1 MPDKAKILLVEDDRN
16 FGSVLKSYLEMNEFI
31 VDWVDDGEH
40 ALQTFHS
47 GNYQLCVLDIMLP
60 NIDGITIAKNIK
72 ELNPVVPFIFL
83 TAKTLKEDIL
93 KGYQTGA
100 DDYLT
105 KPFDSEVLIYK
116 INAILQRN
124 KSTNQTSAQEQDI
137 FQLGIYT
144 FEYRIRTLFYLGKFI
159 KLSPKEAEL
168 LKLLCTH
175 KNDILYRDLALKS
188 IWGEDSYFTTRS
200 MDVYIT
206 KLRKYLKNDPN
217 LEILNVH
224 GNGFRLLISD
234 I

>member
-1 MPDKAKILLVEDDRN
+1 MTDKAKILLVEDDHN
-16 FGSVLKSYLEMNEFI
+16 FGSVLKSYLEMNDFS
-31 VDWVDDGEH
+31 VDWVDDGKH

-60 NIDGITIAKNIK
+60 NVDGITIAKNIK
-72 ELNPVVPFIFL
+72 ELNPAIPFIFL

-124 KSTNQTSAQEQDI
+124 KSTNQTSAQEQDV
-137 FQLGIYT
+137 FQIGIYT
-144 FEYRIRTLFYLGKFI
+144 FEYRVRSLVYNGKSI

-175 KNDILYRDLALKS
+175 KNDILYRDIALKS
-188 IWGEDSYFTTRS
+188 IWGEEGYFTTRS

-206 KLRKYLKNDPN
+206 KLRKYLKKDPDI
-217 LEILNVH
+217 EILNVH
-224 GNGFRLLISD
+224 GNGFRLLIS
-234 I
+234 

>member
-1 MPDKAKILLVEDDRN
+1 MTNKVNILLVEDDHN
-16 FGSVLKSYLEMNEFI
+16 FGSVLKSYLEMHDYS
-31 VDWVDDGEH
+31 VDWVDDGKN
-40 ALQTFHS
+40 ALSTFHT
-47 GNYQLCVLDIMLP
+47 GNYHLCVLDVMLP
-60 NIDGITIAKNIK
+60 NVDGITIAKNIK
-72 ELNPVVPFIFL
+72 ELNPKIPFIFL
-83 TAKTLKEDIL
+83 TAKSLKEDIL
-93 KGYQTGA
+93 QGYQTGA

-116 INAILQRN
+116 IKAILQRN
-124 KSTNQTSAQEQDI
+124 NTTSGLAETEQES
-137 FQLGIYT
+137 FQLGKFT
-144 FEYRIRTLFYLGKFI
+144 FEYRIRSLILSDKSI

-217 LEILNVH
+217 IEILNVH

-234 I
+234 H

>member
-1 MPDKAKILLVEDDRN
+1 MTEKAKILLVEDDHN
-16 FGSVLKSYLEMNEFI
+16 FGSVLKSYLEMNDFL
-31 VDWVDDGEH
+31 VDWIDDGKH
-40 ALQTFHS
+40 ALHTFHA

-60 NIDGITIAKNIK
+60 NVDGISIARSIK
-72 ELNPVVPFIFL
+72 ELNPEIPFIFL

-116 INAILQRN
+116 IKAILQRKNMAN
-124 KSTNQTSAQEQDI
+124 KSLGQDQDI
-137 FQLGIYT
+137 FQLGKYT
-144 FEYRIRTLFYLGKFI
+144 FEYRVRTLIFVNKTI

-188 IWGEDSYFTTRS
+188 IWGEEGYFTTRS

-206 KLRKYLKNDPN
+206 KLRKYLKSDPRI
-217 LEILNVH
+217 EILNVH
-224 GNGFRLLISD
+224 GNGFRLMIP
-234 I
+234 

>member
-1 MPDKAKILLVEDDRN
+1 MHDFSVE
-16 FGSVLKSYLEMNEFI
+16 
-31 VDWVDDGEH
+31 WVDDGKN
-40 ALQTFHS
+40 AIKTFHNGS
-47 GNYQLCVLDIMLP
+47 YHLCVLDVMLP
-60 NIDGITIAKNIK
+60 NIDGFTIAKNIK
-72 ELNPVVPFIFL
+72 ELNPAIPFIFL
-83 TAKTLKEDIL
+83 TAKSLKEDIL

-116 INAILQRN
+116 IKAILQRN
-124 KSTNQTSAQEQDI
+124 DLSSGMTELEQES
-137 FQLGIYT
+137 FQIGKFT
-144 FEYRIRTLFYLGKFI
+144 FEYRIRSLFFSGKSI

-217 LEILNVH
+217 IEILNVH
-224 GNGFRLLISD
+224 GNGFRLLIS
-234 I
+234 

>member
-1 MPDKAKILLVEDDRN
+1 MPDKPKILLVEDDHN
-16 FGSVLKSYLEMNEFI
+16 FGSVLKSYLEMNDFS
-31 VDWVDDGEH
+31 VDWVDDGKH

-72 ELNPVVPFIFL
+72 ELNPTIPFIFL

-100 DDYLT
+100 FDYLT

-116 INAILQRN
+116 IKAILQRN
-124 KSTNQTSAQEQDI
+124 KTTNQLSEQDEDI
-137 FQLGIYT
+137 FQLGKYT
-144 FEYRIRTLFYLGKFI
+144 FEYRVRSLFYDDKNI

-206 KLRKYLKNDPN
+206 KLRKYLKNDPSI
-217 LEILNVH
+217 EILNVH
-224 GNGFRLLISD
+224 GNGYRLLIP
-234 I
+234 

>member
-1 MPDKAKILLVEDDRN
+1 MPDKVKILLVEDDRN
-16 FGSVLKSYLEMNEFI
+16 FGSVLKSYLEINDFS
-31 VDWVDDGEH
+31 VDLVDDGKH

-60 NIDGITIAKNIK
+60 NVDGITIAKNIK
-72 ELNPVVPFIFL
+72 ELNPTIPFIFL

-105 KPFDSEVLIYK
+105 KPFDSEVLICK

-124 KSTNQTSAQEQDI
+124 KITNQTSAQYQDR
-137 FQLGIYT
+137 FQLGKYS
-144 FEYRIRTLFYLGKFI
+144 FEYRVRTLFYAGNSI

-168 LKLLCTH
+168 LKLLCIH
-175 KNDILYRDLALKS
+175 KNDILHRDLALKS
-188 IWGEDSYFTTRS
+188 IWGEEGYFTTRS

-206 KLRKYLKNDPN
+206 KLRKYLKNDPTI
-217 LEILNVH
+217 EILNVH
-224 GNGFRLLISD
+224 GNGFRLIVTD
-234 I
+234 H